1 VAKLYNMA
9 QMTVSGTPGTGTF
22 TLSAAT
28 VADGITYK
36 TLAQAGAVNGDIVSY
51 RANDGAG
58 WEVGRGTVGG
68 AGTTLTRSVLL
79 SSNANALINAGPAT
93 IVLISPLAEDFPPV
107 PLTVPLGG
115 TGATNF
121 TVPTW
126 TGAPGAPSGVMP
138 LANATGAFI
147 ASNWAPLT
155 GWLSSLIAYDAG
167 SGSTW
172 IEMGAS
178 GGTLAAPAATP
189 ISAILGGM
197 YFSGYDGAGWRTS
210 KAWVESYSTDTWS
223 ATARG
228 AAVRIGGTISGTNT
242 STSVAVFSPAECLLQ
257 QTTRVYKAGL
267 GDPFK
272 IQTDSGLYCRAYYQG
287 TRTWTAG
294 VDGPSG
300 GGWMLA
306 DETAAAVR
314 MTVSTTGAC
323 SNTTGTWS
331 AISDVRLK
339 KDIAPYGRGLA
350 AVLRLEPKSF
360 KYNGRGVPDDGTT
373 HYGLVADEVA
383 DIVPEVVG
391 ETNLAAGPDSE
402 ELIVKTVDPGRLIY
416 ALINSCKELAAQ
428 NAALS
433 ARIEALEAR

>member
-1 VAKLYNMA
+1 MA

-107 PLTVPLGG
+107 PMTVPLGG
-115 TGATNF
+115 TGATNL
-121 TVPTW
+121 PIPIW
-126 TGAPGAPSGVMP
+126 TGQSPAGVMP
-138 LANATGAFI
+138 IAHGAGAFT
-147 ASNWAPLT
+147 ASAWAPTT
-155 GWLSSLIAYDAG
+155 GWPASLIAYDAG
-167 SGSTW
+167 SGATW
-172 IEMGAS
+172 VEMGVC
-178 GGTLAAPAATP
+178 GGTMAAPTATP
-189 ISAILGGM
+189 NGAILGGV
-197 YFSGYDGAGWRTS
+197 YFSGYDTQWRTS
-210 KAWVESYSTDTWS
+210 KSFVEGYATETWS
-223 ATARG
+223 TTARG
-228 AAVRIGGTISGTNT
+228 AAVRIGATVTGTDTT
-242 STSVAVFSPAECLLQ
+242 TSVAVFGATECLLQ
-257 QTTRVYKAGL
+257 QATRVYKAGL
-267 GDPFK
+267 GDPLK
-272 IQTDSGLYCRAYYQG
+272 VNTDSGQYCRVYYQG
-287 TRTWTAG
+287 TRSWTAG
-294 VDGPSG
+294 VGAAG
-300 GGWMLA
+300 EWFCA
-306 DETAAAVR
+306 DESAAAVR
-314 MTVSTTGAC
+314 MTINTTGGC
-323 SNTTGTWS
+323 QNTTGTWS

-339 KDIAPYGRGLA
+339 KDIVSYGRGLA

-360 KYNGRGVPDDGTT
+360 KYNGRGVPDDGVT

-383 DIVPEVVG
+383 GIVPEVVG
-391 ETNLAAGPDSE
+391 ETNLAVGPDGE

-416 ALINSCKELAAQ
+416 ALINSVKE
-428 NAALS
+428 LS